1 MNLYLKF
8 ENNDWYDFGANDS
21 SSIFPITKKAE
32 HRPKEIKMKKWMNE
46 ALEAISRLS
55 APFGAF

>member
-8 ENNDWYDFGANDS
+8 ENNDWYDFGTDDLS
-21 SSIFPITKKAE
+21 SVIL
-32 HRPKEIKMKKWMNE
+32 IKNERVKIKKWMNE
-46 ALEAISRLS
+46 ALESISRLS